1 VAPSPEL
8 ALFAERELDR
18 LCAAFPLG
26 YRPALEWRPFRT
38 TAGMAYYRRRAI
50 GLGAAVLTTPERLRD
65 TLVHEY
71 AHLLAFARHG
81 ARGVGHGPAW
91 RRAMHD
97 LGAEPRVRH
106 AYEAVRNVPRQRVL
120 YRCLRCGA
128 AIERRRRLP
137 KGRTYVHARCGGG
150 LRLEEVG
157 RLEEE
162 GAAARNGP
170 P

>member
-1 VAPSPEL
+1 VAPPSDL
-8 ALFAERELDR
+8 ALLAERELDR

-50 GLGAAVLTTPERLRD
+50 GLGARILTTPDRVTD

-71 AHLLAFARHG
+71 AHLLAFVRHG
-81 ARGVGHGPAW
+81 ARGVGHGPPW
-91 RRAMHD
+91 GQAMRD

-106 AYEAVRNVPRQRVL
+106 TYEAARNVPRQSVL

-128 AIERRRRLP
+128 GIERRRRLP
-137 KGRTYVHARCGGG
+137 KGGAYVHARCGGA
-150 LRLEEVG
+150 LRLEEIKKLGNDAPKIDSAV
-157 RLEEE
+157 
-162 GAAARNGP
+162 
-170 P
+170 